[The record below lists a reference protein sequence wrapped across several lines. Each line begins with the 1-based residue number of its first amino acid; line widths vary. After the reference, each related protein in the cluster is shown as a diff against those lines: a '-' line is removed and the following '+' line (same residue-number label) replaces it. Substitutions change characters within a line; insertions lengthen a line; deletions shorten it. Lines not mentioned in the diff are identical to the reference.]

1 MFRSLSKFLLP
12 ALLGLCATP
21 AFAQKPLAPKVL
33 VITMF
38 APEAAPWR
46 EAERFQTKVPV
57 PGLSPR
63 YPTVDCTPAGLC
75 LMTTD
80 MGLANAASSVAALVA
95 SPRFDLRRTYV
106 LIAGICG
113 VAPEQGTLGSA
124 HWARFA
130 IDGGL
135 MRAVDPRQQ
144 PAGWSSNLLMLG
156 ATAPGQQVE
165 HRTGTEVFQLDE
177 TLLQK
182 AYALSAGVA
191 LEDSDAAAAYR
202 LQYPQPAARAAPAV
216 SICDS
221 LTSDTYWHGSLIATA
236 MEAYVQLTTD
246 GRGRYCITQME
257 DNATLTALK
266 RGAEAGRLQF
276 DRIAL
281 LRTASNFDREA
292 PGQDVGVSLSAKSG
306 GFLPST
312 HNAYRVGH
320 ALTEAILTHWEAWS
334 HGVPKE

>member
-1 MFRSLSKFLLP
+1 
-12 ALLGLCATP
+12 
-21 AFAQKPLAPKVL
+21 
-33 VITMF
+33 
-38 APEAAPWR
+38 
-46 EAERFQTKVPV
+46 
-57 PGLSPR
+57 
-63 YPTVDCTPAGLC
+63 
-75 LMTTD
+75 
-80 MGLANAASSVAALVA
+80 
-95 SPRFDLRRTYV
+95 
-106 LIAGICG
+106 
-113 VAPEQGTLGSA
+113 
-124 HWARFA
+124 
-130 IDGGL
+130 

-266 RGAEAGRLQF
+266 RGAEAGLQF
-276 DRIAL
+276 RPRGA
-281 LRTASNFDREA
+281 RTGRGRLAV
-292 PGQDVGVSLSAKSG
+292 GQVRWLPAIDPQR
-306 GFLPST
+306 LPSR
-312 HNAYRVGH
+312 ACVDRGH
-320 ALTEAILTHWEAWS
+320 PDALGGVVARRAEGVTPCLPTS
-334 HGVPKE
+334 HPPVPCAPCR